1 MISLRLP
8 LLNPV
13 SFALSGL
20 QRFCRSFVDPR
31 RRREAFARTL
41 FVAALLGGI
50 GSPLARAQTTPI
62 VIAPQTLPPAIVG
75 VGSYSQT
82 LTATGGTGNKS
93 FAITAGALPAG
104 LTLNNTSANTAVI
117 SGSPTVGGS
126 FTFLVTA
133 TDGVGASGS
142 WAFTLTVVG
151 PPTVISPTAT
161 NVSASTATLGGDVS
175 VPGGAVMTARGVV
188 YSLTTNN
195 PTPTIGGPGVVNV
208 PTSTGGGVFA
218 VNVSNLLQG
227 SAYTFRAYA
236 SNSTG
241 TGYSPTA
248 TFTTSVLAFSP
259 TIIANLTANI
269 SYATIFSAAGGTPP
283 YTFAVTGGAIPTGMT
298 LARTGDL
305 GGIPTTGGVFNF
317 AITVTDAGGATRT
330 QTYSITV
337 IPPVQ
342 ITTTALPDA
351 GLNASGYFFNVDA
364 IGGSGNKVF
373 TVSTGSLPFGLT
385 LDPSGAIS
393 GTPIIAGSYTF
404 TITATD
410 PSGSSDSRNFTIVI
424 GGPVSITTVA
434 LAAGAVNQTNFAQTI
449 TASGGTG
456 FKSFTVTAGSLPP
469 GLTLSPN
476 GLLAG
481 VPSSAGTF
489 TFTVGA
495 TDQLGEST
503 TRSFSLVINSA
514 LGITPGTLPDLPL
527 SLEFNQTF
535 TSSGGTGS
543 KTFAVTSGT
552 LPTGLSLSSEGVLS
566 GTPNTAGSYTFAI
579 TATDGAGANFV
590 QTYTVVVGGP
600 VAIAPATLTAPVINT
615 PGFTTTLTSSGGTG
629 ARTFAVTAGALPT
642 GLTLSSTGVLSGTA
656 TAAGTYTF
664 TVTATDAAGVTGE
677 RAYTVVVAPPVM
689 QPQTITFGALAS
701 RLATSGPFAL
711 SATASSGL
719 PVTYTVTGP
728 AVLNGNTLT
737 LTGASGVV
745 TVTATQAG
753 NTAFNPATSVTQTF
767 TVTPADRLTNLSA
780 RVTISPDPNRPLI
793 AGFVIAGTQ
802 PKRVL
807 LRAIGPALTGF
818 GVTGALVNPRLQVFD
833 SANRVILENDDW
845 SGADTAAAFSQVGA
859 FPLTA
864 GSRDAALVTTLQP
877 GAYTMQVT
885 AGNETGAA
893 LAEVYDASPN
903 PGGETQRLVNISTR
917 GSLDGGDG
925 VLIGGFAI
933 SGVTPKRV
941 LIRGIGPALV
951 AFGVG
956 GALADPRLAVYS
968 GTNVIAQND
977 DWSQPTAL
985 NPLQP
990 VATAAEVAA
999 AAQAVGAF
1007 ALAAGSRDSAV
1018 LVTLAPGSYTAQVSS
1033 AGTATGVAIVEVY
1046 EAP

>member
-1 MISLRLP
+1 MITLRLP
-8 LLNPV
+8 LL
-13 SFALSGL
+13 SRFQIALSGL
-20 QRFCRSFVDPR
+20 LRVCRSFLDPR
-31 RRREAFARTL
+31 RQGEAIARTML
-41 FVAALLGGI
+41 VAALLGGI
-50 GSPLARAQTTPI
+50 GSPLARAQTAPI

-82 LTATGGTGNKS
+82 LTATGGTGNKT
-93 FAITAGALPAG
+93 FGITAGALPNG
-104 LTLNNTSANTAVI
+104 LVLSNTGPNTAVI
-117 SGSPTVGGS
+117 SGQPTVGGS

-133 TDGVGASGS
+133 TDGVGATGS

-151 PPTVISPTAT
+151 PPTVISPTVT

-188 YSLTTNN
+188 YALTANN
-195 PTPTIGGPGVVNV
+195 PMPTIGGPGVVNV
-208 PTSTGGGVFA
+208 TTTTGGGVFA

-227 SAYTFRAYA
+227 GAYTFRAYA

-241 TGYSPTA
+241 TGYSAPG
-248 TFTTSVLAFSP
+248 TFTTSVLSFTPA
-259 TIIANLTANI
+259 TIASLTANI
-269 SYATIFSAAGGTPP
+269 SYATIFSATGGTPP

-305 GGIPTTGGVFNF
+305 GGSPTTGGVFNF

-342 ITTTALPDA
+342 ITTLALPDA
-351 GLNASGYFFNVDA
+351 GLNASGYFFNVDS
-364 IGGSGNKVF
+364 IGGAGNKVF
-373 TVSTGSLPFGLT
+373 TVTAGSLPFGLT

-393 GTPIIAGSYTF
+393 GTPILAGSFTF

-410 PSGSSDSRNFTIVI
+410 PAGSSDSKTYTIVI

-434 LAAGAVNQTNFAQTI
+434 LAGGAVNQTNYSQTV

-469 GLTLSPN
+469 GLTLSSN
-476 GLLAG
+476 GLLSG
-481 VPSSAGTF
+481 TPSSAGTF
-489 TFTVGA
+489 TFTIGA

-503 TRSFSLVINSA
+503 TRSFTIVINAA
-514 LGITPGTLPDLPL
+514 LGISPATLPDLPL
-527 SLEFNQTF
+527 NLAYSQTF

-543 KTFAVTSGT
+543 KTFAVTSGA
-552 LPTGLSLSSEGVLS
+552 LPAGLSLSAEGVLS
-566 GTPNTAGSYTFAI
+566 GTPGTAGSYTFTI
-579 TATDGAGANFV
+579 TATDAAGAAFA
-590 QTYTVVVGGP
+590 QAYTVVVGGP
-600 VAIAPATLTAPVINT
+600 IAISPATLTAPIINT
-615 PGFTTTLTSSGGTG
+615 PGFTTTLTASGGTG

-656 TAAGTYTF
+656 TAAGTYNF

-677 RAYTVVVAPPVM
+677 RAYTLVVAPPVM
-689 QPQTITFGALAS
+689 QPQTITFGTLAN
-701 RLATSGPFAL
+701 RVATSGPITL
-711 SATASSGL
+711 SATSSSGL
-719 PVTYTVTGP
+719 PVSYTVTGP
-728 AVLNGNTLT
+728 AVLNGTTLT
-737 LTGASGVV
+737 LTGAAGVV

-753 NTAFNPATSVTQTF
+753 NSAFNPATSVTQTF
-767 TVTPADRLTNLSA
+767 TVTPADRLVNLSA
-780 RVTISPDPNRPLI
+780 RVAISPDPNRQLI
-793 AGFVIAGTQ
+793 AGFVVAGTQ

-807 LRAIGPALTGF
+807 LRAVGPGLTAF

-833 SANRVILENDDW
+833 SSNRVILENDDW
-845 SGADTAAAFSQVGA
+845 SGADTAAAFTQVGA
-859 FPLTA
+859 FPLAA
-864 GSRDAALVTTLQP
+864 GSRDAALLTTLQP
-877 GAYTMQVT
+877 GSYTMQVT
-885 AGNETGAA
+885 AGNETGSA
-893 LAEVYDASPN
+893 LAEVYDASAN

-917 GSLDGGDG
+917 GNVDPGDG

-941 LIRGIGPALV
+941 LIRGIGPTLG

-956 GALADPRLAVYS
+956 GTLADPRLGVYS
-968 GTNVIAQND
+968 GANLIAQND

-1018 LVTLAPGSYTAQVSS
+1018 LVTLSPGSYTAQVSS
-1033 AGTATGVAIVEVY
+1033 GGTTSGVAIVEVY
-1046 EAP
+1046 EVP